1 MQAFPLAAVACL
13 ATIGC
18 LLLLVRLVASSG
30 SLGVEGRAA
39 LDHLDPCYWPPP
51 HLHHLQ
57 AAARGELALPQP
69 GPSSPRYLAA
79 PSSPHLHALSTLR
92 HLATPPRSHQA
103 WRESRLVR
111 TMATEAC
118 CKAREAGRNPSYGQ
132 LCISLVHHYSLDIN
146 DPVLAD
152 GMTIFHCA
160 CLSGSW
166 ELVSALLP
174 LADLEVVTELG
185 ESGLHLAVQTAA
197 SSGGLEV
204 VEALVEAGCRPELA
218 SRAGVTPRQ
227 LAASRRRL
235 GLLLDP
241 GTKTV
246 VEKCEEERVRSPTKA
261 KAKAG
266 SRILARLEPYNASP
280 KPKRS

>member
-1 MQAFPLAAVACL
+1 MDSSLMKAFPLAAVACL
-13 ATIGC
+13 AIIGC

-30 SLGVEGRAA
+30 SPGVEGRAA

-51 HLHHLQ
+51 RLHHLQ

-69 GPSSPRYLAA
+69 GPSSPRY
-79 PSSPHLHALSTLR
+79 LR

-132 LCISLVHHYSLDIN
+132 LCLSLVHHYSLDIN

-174 LADLEVVTELG
+174 LADLDVVTELG
-185 ESGLHLAVQTAA
+185 ESGLHLAVQTA
-197 SSGGLEV
+197 GGLEV
-204 VEALVEAGCRPELA
+204 VEALVEAGCRLELA

-227 LAASRRRL
+227 LADGRFRL
-235 GLLLDP
+235 GLLLNP